1 LVALDAKI
9 NFDENAQMRHPD
21 VQELRDF
28 AEEDQREVEASRYN
42 LSYISLD
49 GSIGCMVNGAGL
61 AMATMDCIQQAGG
74 EPANF
79 LDIGGGA
86 NADKVQAALRIILSD
101 ENVQSVLIN
110 IFGGITRC
118 DEVAKGLLSI
128 LPENTRNLPI
138 IIRLEGTN
146 AEEGRR
152 MLAQAP
158 NLIVVESLMQ
168 AAEMAVH
175 AAESAMV

>member
-1 LVALDAKI
+1 
-9 NFDENAQMRHPD
+9 
-21 VQELRDF
+21 
-28 AEEDQREVEASRYN
+28 
-42 LSYISLD
+42 
-49 GSIGCMVNGAGL
+49 
-61 AMATMDCIQQAGG
+61 
-74 EPANF
+74 
-79 LDIGGGA
+79 
-86 NADKVQAALRIILSD
+86 
-101 ENVQSVLIN
+101 
-110 IFGGITRC
+110 
-118 DEVAKGLLSI
+118 LLLI

-175 AAESAMV
+175 AAEGAMV